1 MTKRSEFQI
10 ISDLFA
16 PLARSAEG
24 AYGLQDDAAA
34 IEVPAGRKLV
44 MTADAVVSGVHF
56 LPDDPAD
63 LVARKLIRVNLS
75 DLAAMGA
82 SPLGFL
88 LTCAF
93 PVDVSDSWI
102 TRFAGGLAEDVS
114 SFGIPLLG
122 GDTVATPGPA
132 SFTVTALGTVA
143 AGDVLL
149 RSTARPGDQI
159 VVTGTIG
166 DGALGLLAARNELRQ
181 YIGQAETA
189 WLADRY
195 RLPQPRLSVPAL
207 LGGGVRAAMD
217 VSDGLL
223 QDLGHICRLSKVRA
237 NVSLAKVPVS
247 WAARACLAADSA
259 FYDHIMTGGD
269 DYELL
274 LAVDPAFILPP
285 DVGGVPLTVIG
296 CFEEGSGCH
305 VTGISGRTWQVEK
318 TGFKHF

>member
-24 AYGLQDDAAA
+24 AYGLKDDAAA
-34 IEVPAGRKLV
+34 IEIPDGRKLV
-44 MTADAVVSGVHF
+44 VTADAIVSGVHF

-82 SPLGFL
+82 NPLGFL

-93 PVDVSDSWI
+93 PADVSDHWI
-102 TRFAGGLAEDVS
+102 TRFAAGLAEDVS
-114 SFGIPLLG
+114 IFGIPLLG

-132 SFTVTALGTVA
+132 SFTITALGTVS
-143 AGDVLL
+143 AGGILL
-149 RSTARPGDQI
+149 RSTAMPGDRI

-166 DGALGLLAARNELRQ
+166 DGALGLLAAKKELGECISQ
-181 YIGQAETA
+181 VETA

-217 VSDGLL
+217 ISDGLL
-223 QDLGHICRLSKVRA
+223 QDLGHICQLSKVRA
-237 NVSLAKVPVS
+237 NVSLGKVPVS
-247 WAARACLAADSA
+247 GAARACLTVNSA

-274 LAVDPAFILPP
+274 LAVDPAFALPP
-285 DVGGVPLTVIG
+285 DVGGIPLTVIG